1 MRTLAI
7 HYDDSLPFALGE
19 SPAAFEQE
27 AVFLLALKLF
37 ELGRISAGKAA
48 DFCGLSKPEFIWR
61 SAKAG
66 VPGVR
71 LDEDQIAAEF
81 SNA

>member
-7 HYDDSLPFALGE
+7 QYEDSLPFALGE
-19 SPAAFEQE
+19 SPAAFEKE

-37 ELGRISAGKAA
+37 ELGRVSAGKAA
-48 DFCGLSKPEFIWR
+48 EFCRLSKPEFIWR
-61 SAKAG
+61 SAQSG
-66 VPGVR
+66 VPSVR
-71 LDEDQIAAEF
+71 LDDDQLEAEF

>member
-7 HYDDSLPFALGE
+7 QYEDSLPFALGE
-19 SPAAFEQE
+19 SPAAFEKE

-37 ELGRISAGKAA
+37 ELGRVSAGKAA
-48 DFCGLSKPEFIWR
+48 DFCGLS
-61 SAKAG
+61 S
-66 VPGVR
+66 VR
-71 LDEDQIAAEF
+71 LDEDQLEAEF

>member
-7 HYDDSLPFALGE
+7 NYEDSLPFALGE
-19 SPAAFEQE
+19 SPAAFEKE

-48 DFCGLSKPEFIWR
+48 
-61 SAKAG
+61 
-66 VPGVR
+66 
-71 LDEDQIAAEF
+71 
-81 SNA
+81 